1 MTIFF
6 DKIFGKCLNEY
17 FWQNFWHNSFTNFF
31 DQSLLTN
38 IFDQFFCQFFD
49 QFFQRIFWWIIFDKF
64 YDKLFF
70 DQFFFCKYVLKNG
83 SNKICSNQ
91 IRIRQELPVH
101 LWCGCHSSSQSAP
114 LFLFW
119 KPGSVCDPGKKWA
132 PCSLKKAGCKK
143 PRSLLFKKRRGSL
156 VSSLFD

>member
-1 MTIFF
+1 MFKRIFLTKFLTQFFYEFFWPIFF
-6 DKIFGKCLNEY
+6 DKYFWPIFLPIFWPIFSTNLLMNY
-17 FWQNFWHNSFTNFF
+17 FWQILWQIFF
-31 DQSLLTN
+31 LTS
-38 IFDQFFCQFFD
+38 
-49 QFFQRIFWWIIFDKF
+49 
-64 YDKLFF
+64 
-70 DQFFFCKYVLKNG
+70 FFFCKYVLKNG
-83 SNKICSNQ
+83 SNEICSNQ

>member
-1 MTIFF
+1 MFKRIFLTKFLTQFFYEFFWPIFF
-6 DKIFGKCLNEY
+6 DKY
-17 FWQNFWHNSFTNFF
+17 FWP
-31 DQSLLTN
+31 
-38 IFDQFFCQFFD
+38 IFCQFFD
-49 QFFQRIFWWIIFDKF
+49 QFFQQIFWWIIFDKF
-64 YDKLFF
+64 YDKFF
-70 DQFFFCKYVLKNG
+70 FWPVFFFCKYVLKNG
-83 SNKICSNQ
+83 SNEICSNI
-91 IRIRQELPVH
+91 IRIMQELPVH